1 MSDRR
6 SRPVAPPTTNLFGI
20 SWDRTLHYRTTLHAC
35 MLEPACFSSA
45 FAATMHAFRKMPSRM
60 SSLMNIALGRVDSL
74 EKLDHQERG
83 SREDSSTRREDSSTR
98 RFSGAASGSDDR
110 RSSGSSNRQDGR
122 ALYGGA
128 LGPSPTKHMFKSGS
142 FDSSNKCPISLPVMA
157 HSEMSAAGPSL
168 TVNRGAQSPASEPGL
183 PLHKDMA
190 VARAMVASGGAA
202 LATANSSE
210 ATSLDCNLFS
220 AAFASIPEDAGLT
233 AADQR
238 PIPARPTLLHRTTTA
253 GTAAAATSSIPISSK
268 SLGGKGAPGEDA
280 FPAFNSEGADP
291 VPIKAGVPL
300 CSKEAAAHGDF
311 GRATPPPGPGRRLSL
326 DADRVTMSRL
336 QLLMDEEL
344 GNAAGADGVP
354 AAPSPAPVIVMQQS
368 RQLDPADVVGGPLLG
383 AERGGEVGAPQAP
396 SSFWHEV
403 VCKLARHP
411 ADGR

>member
-280 FPAFNSEGADP
+280 FPAFSSEGAAP
-291 VPIKAGVPL
+291 VPIKAGAPP
-300 CSKEAAAHGDF
+300 CSEAAGAAHGGL
-311 GRATPPPGPGRRLSL
+311 GRAAPGSGRRSSL

-344 GNAAGADGVP
+344 GNAAGANGVP

-368 RQLDPADVVGGPLLG
+368 QRDPADVGGPSLG
-383 AERGGEVGAPQAP
+383 AEQSSVAGVPQAP
-396 SSFWHEV
+396 ASFWHEV